1 MSLIGKVSYY
11 VPKLY
16 NYTKRLVKAS
26 PYIIFE
32 DAAKAGVDAAAKTVK
47 TDKMSFA
54 RYFKN
59 VFKDG
64 LEGVEASISKT
75 KSAVGKNFFKA
86 SWKSIKEIPSVIG
99 ASVKAETAAATG
111 LGKIWAGTKGFF
123 KGVGKKLPLIGNL
136 MLVAFELPNIIK
148 ATKEKGIGQG
158 IAEVAKAGA
167 RLTGASILSAV
178 GTAVAGPIGGIAGF
192 IIGDWL
198 TSKIVGKSYTE
209 KQEQEKQKDE
219 EALERVQQMQQE
231 GRLPNQ
237 TPQVTQT
244 PAFTSNP
251 FNAYQPT
258 PFDSD
263 NFSNPYANDM
273 FMQNM
278 KFNTI
283 A

>member
-32 DAAKAGVDAAAKTVK
+32 DAAQGGAKAAAAVTKTADMTVVQYLKNMIKAGGK
-47 TDKMSFA
+47 
-54 RYFKN
+54 
-59 VFKDG
+59 G
-64 LEGVEASISKT
+64 IEQSIATT
-75 KSAVGKNFFKA
+75 KGAVGKNFFKA
-86 SWKSIKEIPSVIG
+86 AWKSIKEIPSVIG

-136 MLVAFELPNIIK
+136 MLVAFELPNIFK
-148 ATKEKGIGQG
+148 ATREKGIGQG
-158 IAEVAKAGA
+158 VAEVAKAGA
-167 RLTGASILSAV
+167 RLTGASVLSAV

-237 TPQVTQT
+237 NPQVTQT

-273 FMQNM
+273 FMQNI